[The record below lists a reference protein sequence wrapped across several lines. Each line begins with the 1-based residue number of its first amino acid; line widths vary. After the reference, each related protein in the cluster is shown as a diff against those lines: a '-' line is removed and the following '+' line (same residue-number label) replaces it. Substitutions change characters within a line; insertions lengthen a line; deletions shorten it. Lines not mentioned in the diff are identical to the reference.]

1 MESEAMPQ
9 ATPQVPE
16 TGELPEAARRGP
28 ISHTIFRVARLHRML
43 AGQLLREV
51 GLHPAQELVMMQ
63 LWDRGRMRQTDLARH
78 VGADAATMTRSI
90 QRLEKAG
97 FVRRVRSTSDKRSVL
112 VEATAASQ
120 ALRRQVEDLW
130 ARLEGYVA
138 GDLTDAERGETLA
151 VLERLEVALAAHS
164 GDAQA
169 SSRPG
174 APDA

>member
-1 MESEAMPQ
+1 MESEAMP
-9 ATPQVPE
+9 PLSD
-16 TGELPEAARRGP
+16 TGEVPEAARRGP
-28 ISHTIFRVARLHRML
+28 ISHAIFRVARLHRML

-63 LWDRGRMRQTDLARH
+63 LWDRGRMRQTDLAGH
-78 VGADAATMTRSI
+78 VGADAATMTRTI

-112 VEATAASQ
+112 VEPTAASQ

-130 ARLEGYVA
+130 ARLEDYVA
-138 GDLTDAERGETLA
+138 GDLTDTERGAALA
-151 VLERLEVALAAHS
+151 VLQRLETNLAARA
-164 GDAQA
+164 GDTGP
-169 SSRPG
+169 SPRPG

>member
-1 MESEAMPQ
+1 MESEA
-9 ATPQVPE
+9 TPHVPA

-28 ISHTIFRVARLHRML
+28 ISHAIFRVARLHRML

-51 GLHPAQELVMMQ
+51 GLHPAQELVMMH
-63 LWDRGRMRQTDLARH
+63 LWDHGRMRQTDLARH
-78 VGADAATMTRSI
+78 VGADAATMTRTI

-112 VEATAASQ
+112 VEPTAASQ

-130 ARLEGYVA
+130 ARLEDYAV
-138 GDLTDAERGETLA
+138 GDLTDAELAEALA
-151 VLERLEVALAAHS
+151 VLKRLETDLAAHVN
-164 GDAQA
+164 DAEPPL
-169 SSRPG
+169 RPG

>member
-1 MESEAMPQ
+1 MESEAMPPQ
-9 ATPQVPE
+9 AAASGDLPV

-28 ISHTIFRVARLHRML
+28 ISHAIFRVARLHRML

-78 VGADAATMTRSI
+78 VNADAATMTRTI

-97 FVRRVRSTSDKRSVL
+97 FVRRVRSASDRRSVL
-112 VEATAASQ
+112 VEPTAASQ

-130 ARLEGYVA
+130 SRLEDYST
-138 GDLTDAERGETLA
+138 GDLTDTERDATLA
-151 VLERLEVALAAHS
+151 VLERLETNLALHT
-164 GDAQA
+164 GDAEPP
-169 SSRPG
+169 SPG
-174 APDA
+174 

>member
-1 MESEAMPQ
+1 MEPEAM
-9 ATPQVPE
+9 PQVPE

-28 ISHTIFRVARLHRML
+28 VSHAIFRVARLHRML

-63 LWDRGRMRQTDLARH
+63 LWDHGRMRQTDLARH
-78 VGADAATMTRSI
+78 VGADAATMTRTI

-112 VEATAASQ
+112 VEPTAASQ

-130 ARLEGYVA
+130 ARLEAYA
-138 GDLTDAERGETLA
+138 TGDLTATEREKTLDA
-151 VLERLEVALAAHS
+151 LERLEANLAAHA
-164 GDAQA
+164 GDAP
-169 SSRPG
+169 SSPG
-174 APDA
+174 ALGG

>member
-1 MESEAMPQ
+1 MPQ
-9 ATPQVPE
+9 APA

-28 ISHTIFRVARLHRML
+28 ISHAIFRVARLHRML

-78 VGADAATMTRSI
+78 VGADAATMTRTI

-112 VEATAASQ
+112 VEPTAASQ

-130 ARLEGYVA
+130 ARLEDYVA
-138 GDLTDAERGETLA
+138 GDLTGAELSETLA
-151 VLERLEVALAAHS
+151 VLERLEANLATHIS
-164 GDAQA
+164 DAEPPSPA
-169 SSRPG
+169 S

>member
-1 MESEAMPQ
+1 MEPEAM
-9 ATPQVPE
+9 PQVPE

-28 ISHTIFRVARLHRML
+28 VSHAIFRVARLHRML

-63 LWDRGRMRQTDLARH
+63 LWDHGRMRQTDLARH
-78 VGADAATMTRSI
+78 VGADAATMTRTI

-112 VEATAASQ
+112 VEPTAASQ

-130 ARLEGYVA
+130 ARLEDYA
-138 GDLTDAERGETLA
+138 TGDLTDTEREKTLDA
-151 VLERLEVALAAHS
+151 LERLEANLAAHA
-164 GDAQA
+164 GDAP
-169 SSRPG
+169 SSPG
-174 APDA
+174 ALDA

>member
-1 MESEAMPQ
+1 MEPEAM
-9 ATPQVPE
+9 PQVPE

-28 ISHTIFRVARLHRML
+28 VSHAIFRVARLHRML

-63 LWDRGRMRQTDLARH
+63 LWDHGRMRQTDLARH
-78 VGADAATMTRSI
+78 VGADAATMTRTI

-112 VEATAASQ
+112 VEPTAASQ

-130 ARLEGYVA
+130 ARLEDYA
-138 GDLTDAERGETLA
+138 TGDLTATEREKTLDA
-151 VLERLEVALAAHS
+151 LERLEANLAAHA
-164 GDAQA
+164 GDAP
-169 SSRPG
+169 SSPG
-174 APDA
+174 ALGG

>member
-1 MESEAMPQ
+1 MESD

-28 ISHTIFRVARLHRML
+28 ISHAVFRVARLHRML

-78 VGADAATMTRSI
+78 VGADAATMTRTI

-97 FVRRVRSTSDKRSVL
+97 FVRRVRSTSDRRSVL
-112 VEATAASQ
+112 VEPTAASQ
-120 ALRRQVEDLW
+120 ALRQQVEDLW
-130 ARLEGYVA
+130 ARLEDYAA
-138 GDLTDAERGETLA
+138 GDLTHAERGEVLT
-151 VLERLEVALAAHS
+151 VLEHLETNLAARIS
-164 GDAQA
+164 DAEPP
-169 SSRPG
+169 SRP
-174 APDA
+174 DA

>member
-1 MESEAMPQ
+1 MPQ
-9 ATPQVPE
+9 APA

-28 ISHTIFRVARLHRML
+28 ISHAIFRVARLHRML

-78 VGADAATMTRSI
+78 VGADAATMTRTI

-112 VEATAASQ
+112 VEPTAASQ

-130 ARLEGYVA
+130 ARLEDYVA
-138 GDLTDAERGETLA
+138 GGLTGAELSETLA
-151 VLERLEVALAAHS
+151 VLERLEANLATHIS
-164 GDAQA
+164 DAEPPSPA
-169 SSRPG
+169 S

>member
-1 MESEAMPQ
+1 MEPEAM
-9 ATPQVPE
+9 PQVPE

-28 ISHTIFRVARLHRML
+28 VSHAIFRVARLHRML

-63 LWDRGRMRQTDLARH
+63 LWDHGRMRQTDLARH
-78 VGADAATMTRSI
+78 VGADAATMTRTI

-112 VEATAASQ
+112 VEPTAASQ

-130 ARLEGYVA
+130 ARLEDYA
-138 GDLTDAERGETLA
+138 TGDLTDTEREKTLDA
-151 VLERLEVALAAHS
+151 LERLEANLAAHA
-164 GDAQA
+164 GDT
-169 SSRPG
+169 SSSPG
-174 APDA
+174 ALDA

>member
-1 MESEAMPQ
+1 MEPEAM
-9 ATPQVPE
+9 PQVPE

-28 ISHTIFRVARLHRML
+28 VSHAIFRVARLHRML

-63 LWDRGRMRQTDLARH
+63 LWDHGRMRQTDLARH
-78 VGADAATMTRSI
+78 VGADAATMTRTI

-112 VEATAASQ
+112 VEPTAASQ

-130 ARLEGYVA
+130 ARLEDYA
-138 GDLTDAERGETLA
+138 TGDLTDAEREKTLDA
-151 VLERLEVALAAHS
+151 LERLEANLAAHA
-164 GDAQA
+164 GDTEPP
-169 SSRPG
+169 SSPG

>member
-1 MESEAMPQ
+1 METE

-28 ISHTIFRVARLHRML
+28 ISHAIFRVARLHRML

-78 VGADAATMTRSI
+78 VGADAATMTRTI

-97 FVRRVRSTSDKRSVL
+97 FVRRVPSTSDKRSVL
-112 VEATAASQ
+112 VEPTAASQ
-120 ALRRQVEDLW
+120 ALRQQVENLW
-130 ARLEGYVA
+130 ARLEDYVA
-138 GDLTDAERGETLA
+138 GDLTDAERGESLA
-151 VLERLEVALAAHS
+151 VLERLETNLAAS
-164 GDAQA
+164 ARDADQPA
-169 SSRPG
+169 RPG
-174 APDA
+174 GPDA

>member
-1 MESEAMPQ
+1 METE

-28 ISHTIFRVARLHRML
+28 ISHAIFRVARLHRML

-78 VGADAATMTRSI
+78 VDADAATMTRTI

-112 VEATAASQ
+112 VEPTAASQ
-120 ALRRQVEDLW
+120 ALRQQVEDLW

-138 GDLTDAERGETLA
+138 GDLTNPERGETLA
-151 VLERLEVALAAHS
+151 VLKRLENNLAALAR
-164 GDAQA
+164 DADA
-169 SSRPG
+169 PSRPD
-174 APDA
+174 APDV

>member
-1 MESEAMPQ
+1 MESEATPQ
-9 ATPQVPE
+9 APE

-28 ISHTIFRVARLHRML
+28 ISHAIFRVARLHRTL

-63 LWDRGRMRQTDLARH
+63 LWERGRMRQTDLARH
-78 VGADAATMTRSI
+78 VGADAATMTRTI

-112 VEATAASQ
+112 VEPTAASQ

-130 ARLEGYVA
+130 ARLEDYAA
-138 GDLTDAERGETLA
+138 GDLTPAERGETLTA
-151 VLERLEVALAAHS
+151 LERVETNLAAHV
-164 GDAQA
+164 GDPEPA
-169 SSRPG
+169 SRP
-174 APDA
+174 DA

>member
-1 MESEAMPQ
+1 MEPEAM
-9 ATPQVPE
+9 PQVPE

-28 ISHTIFRVARLHRML
+28 VSHAIFRVARLHRML

-63 LWDRGRMRQTDLARH
+63 LWDHGRMRQTDLARH
-78 VGADAATMTRSI
+78 VGADAATMTRTI

-112 VEATAASQ
+112 VEPTAASQ

-130 ARLEGYVA
+130 ARLEAYA
-138 GDLTDAERGETLA
+138 TGDLTAPEREKTLDA
-151 VLERLEVALAAHS
+151 LERLEANLAAHA
-164 GDAQA
+164 GDAP
-169 SSRPG
+169 SSPG
-174 APDA
+174 ALDA